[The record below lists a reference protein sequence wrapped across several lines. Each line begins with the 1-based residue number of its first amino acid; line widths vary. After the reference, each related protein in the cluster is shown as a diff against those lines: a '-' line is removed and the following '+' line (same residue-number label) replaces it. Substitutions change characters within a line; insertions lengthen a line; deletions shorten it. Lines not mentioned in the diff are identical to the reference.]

1 MSPCSGLGGRIVTSI
16 QDRAERKRL
25 VAPGPIGDFYRAG
38 GNSLLHKNLPLG
50 QDDLVIDAGG
60 YHGEWTAEMLMRYG
74 CRSEVFEPV
83 PAFAEQCR
91 VRYQHNARVRV
102 HQAALGGSNRTTRFS
117 LAENSTS
124 EYHGRADATHF
135 EAHVEAISDVLA
147 TLDAE
152 QCIQSGAGAVGVL
165 KLNIEG
171 GEYEVLESLLA
182 TGDITRMRCLLIQ
195 FHRQPA
201 DYEQRYARIVGGL
214 QATHQ
219 RVWGFPMVWEKW
231 VLKTYQNENKS

>member
-1 MSPCSGLGGRIVTSI
+1 MRPGIGFGSLIIAAI

-25 VAPGPIGDFYRAG
+25 AASGPIGDFYREG
-38 GNSLLHKNLPLG
+38 GNNLLHNDLPIG
-50 QDDLVIDAGG
+50 QNDLVIDAGG
-60 YHGEWTAEMLMRYG
+60 YQGEWTAEMLTRYG
-74 CRSEVFEPV
+74 CRSELFEPV
-83 PAFAEQCR
+83 PTFAEQCH

-102 HQAALGGSNRTTRFS
+102 HQAALGGSNRTTQFS
-117 LAENSTS
+117 HAENGTS
-124 EYHGRADATHF
+124 EFRGPADATQF
-135 EAHVEAISDVLA
+135 EARVQSISDVLF
-147 TLDAE
+147 TLDAA
-152 QCIQSGAGAVGVL
+152 QHIQPGSGAVGAL

-171 GEYEVLESLLA
+171 GEYEVLESLIA

-201 DYEQRYARIVGGL
+201 DYEQRYARIVEGL

-231 VLKTYQNENKS
+231 LLRSVATA